1 MSLTRA
7 PKPFNKAPTKTWSR
21 RNEMKKM
28 IGHLQ
33 SSAICNCMNHEVS
46 MYKGSGRVRM
56 LSLWQTTLVVPQCVY
71 LFLITSLPPSL
82 THTDT
87 QTHRHTHTYTQ
98 TDTQTHS
105 HIYIHTHTHTD
116 TLTHTHTQTQYMR
129 YYPYFH
135 SDPCLRVMHILTA
148 GPSPHVSSTNILK
161 KPTMREVMK
170 KEIEKKSTC

>member
-105 HIYIHTHTHTD
+105 HIYIHTHTYRHTHTYTHTD
-116 TLTHTHTQTQYMR
+116 TVHEILPLLPFRSMSACDAHSHCRSKSACVQHKHTEKAHNER
-129 YYPYFH
+129 
-135 SDPCLRVMHILTA
+135 SDEERD
-148 GPSPHVSSTNILK
+148 
-161 KPTMREVMK
+161 
-170 KEIEKKSTC
+170 